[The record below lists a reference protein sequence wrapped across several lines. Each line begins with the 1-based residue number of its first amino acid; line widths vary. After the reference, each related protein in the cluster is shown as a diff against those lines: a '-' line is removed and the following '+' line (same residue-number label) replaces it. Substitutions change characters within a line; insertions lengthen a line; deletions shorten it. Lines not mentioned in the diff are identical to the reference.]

1 MEPVEITD
9 PYDSCEH
16 GRCNHDLGH
25 AVGIEELWGSD
36 GPYPGGPVV
45 VVRLRASALIDDEEN
60 AVPDVVVEQQRWAV

>member
-25 AVGIEELWGSD
+25 AVGIDELWGSD
-36 GPYPGGPVV
+36 GPYPGGPM
-45 VVRLRASALIDDEEN
+45 VVRLRGSALFDDEEN
-60 AVPDVVVEQQRWAV
+60 AVPDRIAEQQRWAV